1 MSGVIKRRGDEGQRG
16 KERWRTEG
24 DRESEMGTKRNGN
37 TSELGFYYTTLEIAQ
52 EHFYGLKNV

>member
-24 DRESEMGTKRNGN
+24 DGEREKRWGWKEVE
-37 TSELGFYYTTLEIAQ
+37 TGMS
-52 EHFYGLKNV
+52 